1 MPKEK
6 PKMPY
11 VFGEPEGLGRRTEDV
26 AEEEERLA
34 GGPHYAAK
42 EKLKSIKG
50 RGSFLPHGTEEIP
63 LEEVPEGIIDKA
75 ATRLEE
81 DNEEDPDLYD
91 LGDEHETE
99 RPIATLRSG
108 KTEQTIR
115 RGEEPYDDPEDL
127 LYKTKPDKQD
137 LSSRKSR
144 STDLEALPKQRPVSA
159 EPFGWDAR
167 KFTKS
172 SKKRGKEKRK

>member
-11 VFGEPEGLGRRTEDV
+11 VFGEPEGLGRRTEEV
-26 AEEEERLA
+26 QEEEERLA

-42 EKLKSIKG
+42 EKLKSIKS
-50 RGSFLPHGTEEIP
+50 RRRFLPHGVEEIP
-63 LEEVPEGIIDKA
+63 LEEVPEGIIDEA
-75 ATRLEE
+75 VTQLEE
-81 DNEEDPDLYD
+81 DPNSYDPSDDAEAEE
-91 LGDEHETE
+91 
-99 RPIATLRSG
+99 PIAKLRFG
-108 KTEQTIR
+108 KVEQSVL
-115 RGEEPYDDPEDL
+115 RGEEQPDDPKDL
-127 LYKTKPDKQD
+127 FHEIKQD
-137 LSSRKSR
+137 KPGLLVHESPSPN
-144 STDLEALPKQRPVSA
+144 LESLPKIEPISA